1 MCKKTV
7 SLILAILM
15 VLGCVSATAET
26 SKQEKVYVV
35 AGADGTVASVTDNVR
50 LENTDGLETITDQT
64 LLTGIENLSG
74 DETFTLENG
83 VLTWQANGKDI
94 IYQGSSD
101 KLPAVVPVVTIT
113 LDGETISA
121 DDMKEKE
128 GEAVLTVTYLV
139 HENVPALAVT
149 AMLLP
154 ENGVSGLKTENAS
167 VITEMGKQ
175 ILIGYAVPCA
185 DAALDL
191 PSSFTASFH
200 ADHADLGWMMTIVSS
215 DPIRLACK
223 GIDEKVDTDVHA
235 ELDETAAILSSMSRN
250 ETLPET
256 DGKAKDLVQ
265 KLNELNDGLVK
276 LDDGAKQLADG
287 TKALYGSEKD
297 EAAGTE
303 ATGAVALSDGVA
315 ALDSGLATL
324 TQNNETLN
332 NGADAIFAAILDTAN
347 TQIAASGL
355 DAAGIELPALTA
367 ENYETVLDAALA
379 QLDPETLKAAAYSQ
393 VETVVRPKV
402 EAQEDQ
408 IRAGVEEAVKAKV
421 LEAVLAQVKPDL
433 TVEQY
438 EAAVKAGMVTA
449 DQAAQV
455 SAAVDAQMTTEEI
468 AANIDAAVSEKKE
481 ELIRE
486 NVENYLST
494 DETVQTKL
502 TQAGEAAD
510 SLTALKTQLDQV
522 NTFVNGVKAYT
533 DGTAQAADG
542 AEKLNAGMAELK
554 NGASMLAQGA
564 DTLYTNGTQQLKKSI
579 LDAEAELARTL
590 LPYAQDTLPEVLR
603 VFETTRDATQNA
615 HYDLA
620 PEGIRTTT
628 LYLIRTDL

>member
-26 SKQEKVYVV
+26 GKQEKVFVT
-35 AGADGTVASVTDNVR
+35 AGADGTVASITDNIR
-50 LENTDGLETITDQT
+50 LENTDGLETITDRT
-64 LLTGIENLSG
+64 LLTGIENLG
-74 DETFTLENG
+74 GNETFTLEDG

-94 IYQGSSD
+94 VYQGTSD

-121 DDMKEKE
+121 VDLKEKE

-154 ENGVSGLKTENAS
+154 ENGVSGLKTVNAS

-175 ILIGYAVPCA
+175 ILVGYAVPCA

-191 PSSFTASFH
+191 PASFSVSFH
-200 ADHADLGWMMTIVSS
+200 ADHADLGWMMTVVSS
-215 DPIRLACK
+215 DPIRFACNA
-223 GIDEKVDTDVHA
+223 IDEKVDTDLHA
-235 ELDETAAILSSMSRN
+235 ELDEAASILSAMSQN

-287 TKALYGSEKD
+287 TKALCGSAKD
-297 EAAGTE
+297 EATGTE
-303 ATGAVALSDGVA
+303 ASGAVALSDGAA
-315 ALDSGLATL
+315 ALDSGLAML
-324 TQNNETLN
+324 TQNNEALN
-332 NGADAIFAAILDTAN
+332 NGAAAIFATILDTAN
-347 TQIAASGL
+347 TQLAASGL
-355 DAAGIELPALTA
+355 DAAGIALPALTV
-367 ENYETVLDAALA
+367 ENYETVLDAVLA
-379 QLDPETLKAAAYSQ
+379 QLDPETLKAAAYAQ
-393 VETVVRPKV
+393 VEAVVRPKV

-408 IRAGVEEAVKAKV
+408 IHAGVEEAVKDKV

-449 DQAAQV
+449 DQAAQL
-455 SAAVDAQMTTEEI
+455 SAAVDTQMATKEVI
-468 AANIDAAVSEKKE
+468 AKIEAAVSEKKE

-486 NVENYLST
+486 NVENYMST
-494 DETVQTKL
+494 DETVQAKL
-502 TQAGEAAD
+502 AQAKGAAD
-510 SLTALKTQLDQV
+510 SLAALKAQLDQV

-533 DGTAQAADG
+533 NGTEQAADG
-542 AEKLNAGMAELK
+542 AAKLNAGMAELK
-554 NGASMLAQGA
+554 NGASLLAQGA
-564 DTLYTNGTQQLKKSI
+564 DTLYTNGTQLLMKSI

-603 VFETTRDATQNA
+603 VFETTRDTTLNA

>member
-1 MCKKTV
+1 MCKKTI

-35 AGADGTVASVTDNVR
+35 AGADGTVTSVTDNIR
-50 LENTDGLETITDQT
+50 LENTDGLETIEDQT

-74 DETFTLENG
+74 DEPFTLEDG
-83 VLTWQANGKDI
+83 MLTWQTAGKDI
-94 IYQGSSD
+94 IYQGTSD
-101 KLPAVVPVVTIT
+101 KLPSIVPVVTIT

-121 DDMKEKE
+121 ADLKEKE
-128 GEAVLTVTYLV
+128 GEAVLTVTYQV
-139 HENVPALAVT
+139 HENVPALALT

-154 ENGVSGLKTENAS
+154 ENGVSGLKTENAY

-175 ILIGYAVPCA
+175 ILVGCAVPCA

-200 ADHADLGWMMTIVSS
+200 ADHVDLGWMMTVASS
-215 DPIRLACK
+215 DPIHLACK
-223 GIDEKVDTDVHA
+223 AIDEKVDTDLHA
-235 ELDETAAILSSMSRN
+235 ELDEAAAVLSAMSRN

-256 DGKAKDLVQ
+256 DGKANDLVQ
-265 KLNELNDGLVK
+265 KLNELNNGLAE
-276 LDDGAKQLADG
+276 LDDGAQLLADG
-287 TKALYGSEKD
+287 MKALYGSEKD
-297 EAAGTE
+297 ETAGTE
-303 ATGAVALSDGVA
+303 ASGAVALSDGAA
-315 ALDSGLATL
+315 ALDSGLAEL

-332 NGADAIFAAILDTAN
+332 NGAAAIFAAILDTAN
-347 TQIAASGL
+347 TQLAASGL
-355 DAAGIELPALTA
+355 DAAGINLPALTA

-379 QLDPETLKAAAYSQ
+379 QLDPETLKAAAYTQ
-393 VETVVRPKV
+393 VESVVRPKV
-402 EAQEDQ
+402 EAQEAQ
-408 IRAGVEEAVKAKV
+408 IRSAVEEAVKAKV

-433 TVEQY
+433 TMEQY
-438 EAAVKAGMVTA
+438 EAAVKAGMVTP
-449 DQAAQV
+449 DQAAQI
-455 SAAVDAQMTTEEI
+455 SAAVDEQMATEDV
-468 AANIDAAVSEKKE
+468 AAKIEAAVSEKKE

-494 DETVQTKL
+494 DETVQAKL
-502 TQAGEAAD
+502 AQAKGATD

-542 AEKLNAGMAELK
+542 AVKLNAGMKELK
-554 NGASMLAQGA
+554 NGAFLLAQGA
-564 DTLYTNGTQQLKKSI
+564 DTLYSNGTQLMKKSI

-620 PEGIRTTT
+620 PEGIPTTT